1 MCFFHLIQINKIEI
15 ESFIKFKKILMA
27 LNILNPIFIWTKK
40 IYKIFSGGSD
50 AIKIMNNPSKNETL
64 TKSIF
69 GIAGILLLL
78 FCLSLIG
85 SSSFL
90 NLLGLQK
97 INETI
102 YFVSRLLNW
111 ACLLLLFLYASKIE
125 KENLLIWK
133 EKKYQFLPYFISI
146 IGIFIILIFGGFL
159 IQKLLLLTG
168 YNDKS
173 AKLFEIVA
181 LMKNDKPL
189 LVFTALT
196 AGIVEELIFRGYML
210 PRLVKIFKS
219 PFLGIAVSSILF
231 GLLHYKYGT
240 IFNVAGPIFIG
251 AVFATYYWKYRNIK
265 VLIFCHFLWDLI
277 SLFLLLKGQ

>member
-1 MCFFHLIQINKIEI
+1 
-15 ESFIKFKKILMA
+15 
-27 LNILNPIFIWTKK
+27 
-40 IYKIFSGGSD
+40 
-50 AIKIMNNPSKNETL
+50 MNLPSKNETL
-64 TKSIF
+64 TKSII

-78 FCLSLIG
+78 FCLSRIG
-85 SSSFL
+85 STSFL

-111 ACLLLLFLYASKIE
+111 ACLLLLFLYARKIE
-125 KENLLIWK
+125 KEDLLIWK
-133 EKKYQFLPYFISI
+133 EKKYQFLSYFISI
-146 IGIFIILIFGGFL
+146 IGIFIVLIVGGFI
-159 IQKLLLLTG
+159 IQTLLSLTG

-173 AKLFEIVA
+173 ARLFEIVA
-181 LMKNDKPL
+181 LMKNNKPL
-189 LVFTALT
+189 LIFTALT

-210 PRLVKIFKS
+210 PRLVNIFKS

-265 VLIFCHFLWDLI
+265 VLIFCHFLWDLV
-277 SLFLLLKGQ
+277 SLFLLLKGH